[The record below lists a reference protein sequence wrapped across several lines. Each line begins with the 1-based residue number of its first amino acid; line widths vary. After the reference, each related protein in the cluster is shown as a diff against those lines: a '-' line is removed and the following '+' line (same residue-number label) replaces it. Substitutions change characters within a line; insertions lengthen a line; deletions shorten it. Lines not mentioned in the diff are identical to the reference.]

1 MKKRYIMLAVTAALV
16 FAVAAGGTLAAN
28 QVESDNDVSTPLAAR
43 NLSISLSG
51 SDTDSD
57 IKAVPGSEITKEKNP
72 DIAFTVK
79 NDGNINAFVRVTVTK
94 YWETA
99 DDKILSADNVDVDYG
114 ADSNWLQPEKMSL
127 FEEDEGDTDTAV
139 FYYKQ
144 PLTEGTDSTSS
155 LIKSITIKGEET
167 DNTYADAVL
176 HVDVVAD
183 GVQYAAGHDDVNA
196 DAILASWGVDATV
209 VNGELTSVGLP
220 E

>member
-28 QVESDNDVSTPLAAR
+28 QVESSNDVSTPLAAR

-51 SDTDSD
+51 NAESD
-57 IKAVPGSEITKEKNP
+57 IQASAGSEITAEENP
-72 DIAFTVK
+72 DISFAVE
-79 NDGNINAFVRVTVTK
+79 NDGSINAFVRVTVTK

-99 DDKILSADNVDVDYG
+99 DNKILSADNVKVDYG
-114 ADSNWLQPEKMSL
+114 ADSNW
-127 FEEDEGDTDTAV
+127 FEVKGPFADDDTAV

-144 PLTEGTDSTSS
+144 PLTGTTTGTSA
-155 LIKSITIKGEET
+155 LIDSITIDGEQT

-183 GVQYAAGHDDVNA
+183 GVQYAAGYDDVNA
-196 DAILASWGVDATV
+196 DAIKGSWGVDATV
-209 VNGELTSVGLP
+209 ENGVLTSVSMP